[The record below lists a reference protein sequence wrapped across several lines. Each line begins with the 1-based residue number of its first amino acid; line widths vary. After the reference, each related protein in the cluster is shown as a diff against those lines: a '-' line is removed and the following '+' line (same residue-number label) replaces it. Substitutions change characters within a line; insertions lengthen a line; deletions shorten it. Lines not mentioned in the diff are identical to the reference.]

1 MTAATG
7 SNSGE
12 KIVITGATG
21 HLGRL
26 VIEQLLQR
34 VSPGELAVAVRN
46 VAKAADFKE
55 RGVDVRHA
63 DYEQPE
69 TLRTAFEGAAKVLL
83 ISANEVGRRL
93 DQHRN
98 VIDAV
103 KASGA
108 RLLVYTS
115 ILNAD
120 TSGIGLAKEHFATE
134 ELIRASG
141 VPFVILRNGWYLENY
156 TENLAP
162 ALQYGAIAGSA
173 GTGRVAAA
181 ARIDFAE
188 AAAAVLTG
196 EGHEGKA
203 YELAGDARFTMAEL
217 AAEVSRQTGKQI
229 VYNDMPEEQYRDM
242 LASVGL
248 PAPVAEMLADA
259 DSGLRHGELDREDGD
274 FARLIG
280 RSTMPLS
287 DAVRAAIQ

>member
-1 MTAATG
+1 MTSATAT
-7 SNSGE
+7 SREE

-26 VIEQLLQR
+26 VVEQLLQR
-34 VSPGELAVAVRN
+34 VSPRELAVAVRN
-46 VAKAADFKE
+46 VEKAADFRE
-55 RGVDVRHA
+55 RGIDVRHA

-69 TLRTAFEGAAKVLL
+69 TLRTAFQGATKVLL
-83 ISANEVGRRL
+83 ISANEVGKRVE
-93 DQHRN
+93 QHRN

-108 RLLVYTS
+108 SLLVYTS

-120 TSGIGLAKEHFATE
+120 RSGIGLAKEHLASE

-181 ARIDFAE
+181 ARADF
-188 AAAAVLTG
+188 AAAAVTVLTG
-196 EGHEGKA
+196 EGHEGKV
-203 YELAGDARFTMAEL
+203 YELAGDARFTMADL
-217 AAEVSRQTGKQI
+217 AAEVSRQSGKQV
-229 VYNDMPEEQYRDM
+229 VYNDMPAEQYRDL
-242 LASVGL
+242 LAGAGL
-248 PAPVAEMLADA
+248 PVPVAEMLADA
-259 DSGLRHGELDREDGD
+259 DLGLSRGELDRENGD
-274 FARLIG
+274 LARLIG
-280 RSTMPLS
+280 RPSTPLS
-287 DAVRAAIQ
+287 DAVRAAVH

>member
-1 MTAATG
+1 MTSATA
-7 SNSGE
+7 NQA

-26 VIEQLLQR
+26 VVEQLLQH

-46 VAKAADFKE
+46 VEKAADFRE
-55 RGVDVRHA
+55 RGIDVRHA
-63 DYEQPE
+63 DYDQPE
-69 TLRTAFEGAAKVLL
+69 TLRSAFEGATKVLL
-83 ISANEVGRRL
+83 ISANEVGKRL
-93 DQHRN
+93 QQHRN
-98 VIDAV
+98 AIDAI

-108 RLLVYTS
+108 GLLVYTS

-120 TSGIGLAKEHFATE
+120 RSGIGLAKEHFATE

-181 ARIDFAE
+181 ARADF
-188 AAAAVLTG
+188 AAAAVAVLTS
-196 EGHEGKA
+196 EGHQGKV

-229 VYNDMPEEQYRDM
+229 VYNNMPEEQYRDM
-242 LASVGL
+242 LVGVGL

-259 DSGLRHGELDREDGD
+259 DAGLSRGELDREDSD
-274 FARLIG
+274 FGRLIG
-280 RSTMPLS
+280 RSTTPLS